1 MKENTG
7 PHKVQVKED
16 RGVVDSAW
24 FYTDARG
31 IDILVGRPDADA
43 FRLRITRGQLAKWIK
58 RTERTHA

>member
-24 FYTDARG
+24 FYTDPTG
-31 IDILVGRPDADA
+31 IEILVGRPNGDAI
-43 FRLRITRGQLAKWIK
+43 RLRITRRQLAGWIK
-58 RTERTHA
+58 RTERSDA